1 MLLAA
6 FNANLEHEPMFF
18 VVAKLLDAQLVSV
31 YRTATEAYNATR
43 AEAIEYSPI
52 EPSFF
57 QLMRKPV
64 SYGPHMVHVDV
75 MHQLT
80 RREMRDLRLLEL
92 AKWSQP
98 PKMQGAIS
106 SDTMLMSDVLPKMHD
121 AMMALYDQYGTHE
134 RVDASYA
141 RLRDIEVEFR
151 VLIERDEVDP
161 DNLLGDIYDEM
172 DGIINSFLPR
182 GWVFGTSEGD
192 GACLGIWDY
201 TNEED

>member
-1 MLLAA
+1 MLLTA
-6 FNANLEHEPMFF
+6 FNVNLEHEPVFLAITKTGH
-18 VVAKLLDAQLVSV
+18 VQTVSV
-31 YRTATEAYNATR
+31 YRTVSETHYIVKMEMER
-43 AEAIEYSPI
+43 
-52 EPSFF
+52 PSIFR
-57 QLMRKPV
+57 LVRKPV
-64 SYGPHMVHVDV
+64 SDGISASHVDV
-75 MHQLT
+75 MEVLT
-80 RREMRDLRLLEL
+80 HNEIREMRSRER

-98 PKMQGAIS
+98 PKIQGAIS

-151 VLIERDEVDP
+151 VLIERDDEDP

-172 DGIINSFLPR
+172 YGIINSFLPE

-201 TNEED
+201 TN